1 MKGLILMAEF
11 CRQPLDP
18 GFSGVPHGFWTIPVS
33 RGAAMLLGWLH
44 SHTDA
49 YLEKLTCNVARRA
62 LRTSSIKSW
71 LEELEKAGFV
81 KVYWPASK
89 GDRITVALLAEPWEN
104 LFGPRRNRRAETG
117 SPTAPKPARE
127 GEQGEDQEKNNPCP
141 PSADVSVDERFAK
154 FWEHYPRKVGKP
166 GAKVAFRAMLKKG
179 HLTQA
184 RKGLMNWNGY
194 WQTAQTP
201 VSMIP
206 HPATWLRDERYDNDP
221 PAIPGWGAPA
231 ANGSGKH
238 RDAGKVVYDGANNR
252 FEIQDDGSRVLLATS
267 DEVNAEFAATD
278 WIDVS

>member
-104 LFGPRRNRRAETG
+104 LFGPRRNRRAEIG

-127 GEQGEDQEKNNPCP
+127 GEQGEDQERTSSATASPKAKRSSFPEQWTPGEAEREAATNAGMAPEHRREQWDQFHDHHAAKGSMMVDWAAAWRTWCRNWRKFNPGL
-141 PSADVSVDERFAK
+141 AGNA
-154 FWEHYPRKVGKP
+154 HATQP
-166 GAKVAFRAMLKKG
+166 GA
-179 HLTQA
+179 H
-184 RKGLMNWNGY
+184 
-194 WQTAQTP
+194 
-201 VSMIP
+201 
-206 HPATWLRDERYDNDP
+206 
-221 PAIPGWGAPA
+221 A
-231 ANGSGKH
+231 AH

-252 FEIQDDGSRVLLATS
+252 FEIQHDGTRVLLATS

-278 WIDVS
+278 WNDIS

>member
-1 MKGLILMAEF
+1 
-11 CRQPLDP
+11 
-18 GFSGVPHGFWTIPVS
+18 
-33 RGAAMLLGWLH
+33 MLLGWLH

-127 GEQGEDQEKNNPCP
+127 GEQGEDHSSI
-141 PSADVSVDERFAK
+141 PSATPSSPRGPKKELSPKRRLAQELIREWWDAREIKPAGSFIGYIKVIEGLEGKGWSVSQIRQALREVPTCTHAALDLWLARQ
-154 FWEHYPRKVGKP
+154 GKD
-166 GAKVAFRAMLKKG
+166 
-179 HLTQA
+179 TC
-184 RKGLMNWNGY
+184 
-194 WQTAQTP
+194 
-201 VSMIP
+201 
-206 HPATWLRDERYDNDP
+206 
-221 PAIPGWGAPA
+221 
-231 ANGSGKH
+231 SGPLVLPKH

-252 FEIQDDGSRVLLATS
+252 FEIQDDGTRVLLATA

-278 WIDVS
+278 WNDIS